1 MTAYASWD
9 AGGAP
14 ELETLMELGEG
25 GMAVAYL
32 ARTLGAGGFQ
42 RLVVLKRLGQ
52 ALAGSRSAVE
62 RFLVEARIAASVHHS
77 NVVGTH
83 QVGRDEAGPYIVLD
97 YVEGGSL
104 DDLVQAAS
112 ERRSSVPLPVLLR
125 IALDALHGL
134 RAVHDARD
142 TEGRPL
148 HILHRDVSLQNVL
161 VGVRDGVARLA
172 DFGVAKSAFTNVQT
186 SPGYLVGKLFYF
198 SPEYLQRKPTGPTLD
213 LYALGVMLWLAIA
226 GEDPWTEDDEHELVR
241 LIIEE
246 GLPPLPN
253 RAQIAPEIGLF
264 VMTACQRDPA
274 CRYQSAREM
283 AAVLE
288 GFDRERGWLAT
299 HGEVAEVVADL
310 LGPKLER
317 RREFI
322 AQLAP
327 QIEQTRVR
335 KLELAATRPESGRVA
350 AQEVAPSHARARS
363 GEKRRFFNWQGAA
376 LGAAAVALFLA
387 GALAF
392 ASIAT
397 TATPTVAPPVVDV
410 PQRPA
415 PSALTSQPAVPSVF
429 PLESALPDEAA
440 PSAAASDGAA
450 PARSAEPATPARPAR
465 AAPSLPPPRERPS
478 AAPAAS
484 ATAPPFSSPDIQK
497 RNPYR

>member
-25 GMAVAYL
+25 GMAVAHL

-42 RLVVLKRLGQ
+42 RLVVLKRLGH

-62 RFLVEARIAASVHHS
+62 RFLAEARIAASVHHS

-112 ERRSSVPLPVLLR
+112 ERRTSVPLPVLLR
-125 IALDALHGL
+125 IALDALYGL
-134 RAVHDARD
+134 HAVHDARD

-186 SPGYLVGKLFYF
+186 SPGYLVGKLLYF

-213 LYALGVMLWLAIA
+213 LYALGVMLWLAIT

-246 GLPPLPN
+246 GIPPLPN
-253 RAQIAPEIGLF
+253 RSQIAPEIGLF
-264 VMTACQRDPA
+264 VMTACQRDAA

-299 HGEVAEVVADL
+299 HSEVAEVVADL

-322 AQLAP
+322 AELSP

-335 KLELAATRPESGRVA
+335 KLELAATRPESDRVA
-350 AQEVAPSHARARS
+350 APKAERPAAAARS
-363 GEKRRFFNWQGAA
+363 GQKRRFSHWQGAA
-376 LGAAAVALFLA
+376 LGAGAVALFLA

-392 ASIAT
+392 SSISSPGASAS
-397 TATPTVAPPVVDV
+397 APAVADV
-410 PQRPA
+410 PRRTA
-415 PSALTSQPAVPSVF
+415 PSALASQIAVPSVF
-429 PLESALPDEAA
+429 PLEPLPADGA
-440 PSAAASDGAA
+440 PATAASPVAVPAGRAA
-450 PARSAEPATPARPAR
+450 PATSAEPSRPA
-465 AAPSLPPPRERPS
+465 SSPPRRRELPGP
-478 AAPAAS
+478 APLTS
-484 ATAPPFSSPDIQK
+484 ATALPSAPEIQK